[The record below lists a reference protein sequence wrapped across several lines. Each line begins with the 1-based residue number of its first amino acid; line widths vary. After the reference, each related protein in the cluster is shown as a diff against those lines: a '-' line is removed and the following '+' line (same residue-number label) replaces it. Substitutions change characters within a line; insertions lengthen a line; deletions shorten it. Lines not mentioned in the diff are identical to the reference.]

1 MNLAVEERI
10 QNPNMPELLDANGLL
25 ERLWPEAR
33 SRPSLRWLREQQKRK
48 AIPYIKWGRRIFF
61 DPKQV
66 AEVIADRLTV
76 RPKRPETLTRQRQ
89 PVPSSSEEAR
99 LGRLASRQRGELG
112 APGHDG
118 AGNQANQHS

>member
-1 MNLAVEERI
+1 MNLAVEECI
-10 QNPNMPELLDANGLL
+10 QHPKMPELLDANGLL

-66 AEVIADRLTV
+66 ADVIADRLTV
-76 RPKRPETLTRQRQ
+76 RSKQQ
-89 PVPSSSEEAR
+89 IVEE
-99 LGRLASRQRGELG
+99 G
-112 APGHDG
+112 
-118 AGNQANQHS
+118 

>member
-1 MNLAVEERI
+1 MKFTVEERL
-10 QNPNMPELLDANGLL
+10 QNTNVPELLDANGLL

-66 AEVIADRLTV
+66 AAVIADKLTV
-76 RPKRPETLTRQRQ
+76 RPKQ
-89 PVPSSSEEAR
+89 PR
-99 LGRLASRQRGELG
+99 T
-112 APGHDG
+112 
-118 AGNQANQHS
+118 